1 MPATVSRITI
11 YPFKS
16 LDGYASGLLQ
26 TGSGSYVRNDR
37 RYALVDAAGKMV
49 NGKAT
54 PLVHQL
60 RLNYLADA
68 MYRCTSVTL
77 NRSIV
82 ADMNAPRAP
91 FNAFL
96 SEHFG
101 RPVEL
106 REDEN
111 GNFQDVP
118 QEAAITLV
126 STATLEQVA
135 QWMNIN
141 DLDEVRRRFR
151 ATVEVSGVPAFWE
164 DALFGAPGDVVP
176 FRIGAVDLECV
187 GPRERCVVPT
197 RNSITGAVDA
207 GFAKEL
213 ARQRWEHRP
222 KDSQLPAWRHGYF
235 IGVDCRIPPASW
247 NRCIYLGD
255 TFQH

>member
-16 LDGYASGLLQ
+16 LDGYATGLLQ
-26 TGSGSYVRNDR
+26 IGPGSFVRNDR
-37 RYALVDAAGKMV
+37 RYALVDADGKRV

-54 PLVHQL
+54 PLVHLL

-68 MYRCTSVTL
+68 MFACTSVTL

-82 ADMNAPRAP
+82 VDMNAPWTP

-101 RPVEL
+101 RRVEL
-106 REDEN
+106 REDES

-118 QEAAITLV
+118 HEAAITLV

-135 QWMNIN
+135 QWMNLT

-151 ATVEVSGVPAFWE
+151 VTVEVSGVPAFWE
-164 DALFGAPGDVVP
+164 DALFGAPGDVIP
-176 FRIGAVDLECV
+176 FRMGDVDLEGV

-197 RNSITGAVDA
+197 RHSITGTVDT

-222 KDSQLPAWRHGYF
+222 KDSLLPAWKHGYF
-235 IGVDCRIPPASW
+235 IGVDCRIAPSSW

-255 TFQH
+255 SIHR